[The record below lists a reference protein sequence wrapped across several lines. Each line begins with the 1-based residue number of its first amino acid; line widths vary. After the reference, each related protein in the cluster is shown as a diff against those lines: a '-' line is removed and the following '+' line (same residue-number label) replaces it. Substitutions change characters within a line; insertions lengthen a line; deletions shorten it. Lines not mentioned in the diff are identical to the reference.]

1 MNQQKVFFT
10 SDLHFGHEN
19 VIGFDKRPFAT
30 VEEMDTELIRR
41 WNAKVGKGDLVYVL
55 GDMIWKTRNGDAEQ
69 LIKSLNGQI
78 ILIKGNHDRFLHNA
92 KAKNALAGVK
102 DYDDICVKLED
113 GSSRRVILCHYFIPF
128 YIGYRHQGI
137 HLHGHSHNSEECM
150 QEELIKRSLAAN
162 GFETR
167 SYNVGCMHWNYEPVT
182 LDEILAYKDMF
193 ERAKASLEEMTADTP
208 Q

>member
-1 MNQQKVFFT
+1 MAKVFFT

-19 VIGFDKRPFAT
+19 VIRFDNRPFET
-30 VEEMDTELIRR
+30 VEEMDAELIRR

-55 GDMIWKTRNGDAEQ
+55 GDMIWKTRNSDAET
-69 LIKSLNGQI
+69 LIRSLNGQI

-113 GSSRRVILCHYFIPF
+113 GTDRRVVLCHYYIPF
-128 YIGYRHQGI
+128 YNGHRWQAV
-137 HLHGHSHNSEECM
+137 HLHGHSHNSEEYLI
-150 QEELIKRSLAAN
+150 EEAIKQKLRQD
-162 GFETR
+162 GFETC

-182 LDEILAYKDMF
+182 VDEILAKADSKKD
-193 ERAKASLEEMTADTP
+193 
-208 Q
+208 

>member
-1 MNQQKVFFT
+1 
-10 SDLHFGHEN
+10 
-19 VIGFDKRPFAT
+19 
-30 VEEMDTELIRR
+30 
-41 WNAKVGKGDLVYVL
+41 
-55 GDMIWKTRNGDAEQ
+55 MIWKTRNGDAEQ

-193 ERAKASLEEMTADTP
+193 ERAKASLEEMTAETP